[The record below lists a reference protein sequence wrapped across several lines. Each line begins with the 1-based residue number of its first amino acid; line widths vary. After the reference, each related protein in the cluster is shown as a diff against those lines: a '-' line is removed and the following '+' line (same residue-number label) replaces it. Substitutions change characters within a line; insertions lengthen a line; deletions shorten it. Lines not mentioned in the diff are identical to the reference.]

1 MRVIAGKLKGKKL
14 LTPANDNVRP
24 TLDRIKET
32 LFNII
37 QFDVADC
44 VFLDLFAGTGG
55 IGIEAYSRGAKEVV
69 FCDASRESLKLIKAN
84 LKNLNIDAFVYEGD
98 FKRFLKSQPP
108 EKYGIIFIDPPY
120 ASGFAA
126 SALEIIAEKKLLSEG
141 GLAIVEHESEDEISA
156 PCGLVKQK
164 TKKMGRV
171 SMSFYVR
178 EG

>member
-69 FCDASRESLKLIKAN
+69 FCDASRESLKLVKTN
-84 LKNLNIDAFVYEGD
+84 LKNLNIDAFVCEGD

-120 ASGFAA
+120 ASGKTAKVREVEGISDIVFTNSKARTF
-126 SALEIIAEKKLLSEG
+126 LLLYNNHPPES
-141 GLAIVEHESEDEISA
+141 HES
-156 PCGLVKQK
+156 
-164 TKKMGRV
+164 
-171 SMSFYVR
+171 YYY
-178 EG
+178 